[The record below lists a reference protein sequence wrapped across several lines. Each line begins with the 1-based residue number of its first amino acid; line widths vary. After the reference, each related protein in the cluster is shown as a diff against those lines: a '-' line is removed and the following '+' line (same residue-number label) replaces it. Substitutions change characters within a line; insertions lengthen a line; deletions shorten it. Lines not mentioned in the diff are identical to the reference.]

1 MYEYVVALS
10 LDAMLTNCPKPQLW
24 PIIHTLLEK
33 QPKFPWYNMK
43 CRGKHD
49 TTWNIPRNIT
59 FSPVHFMLYRGKWI
73 TFGTVYFSLWL
84 TTSRHWSTSL
94 LVNNNGNKSQRWAL
108 EVYSLLLWLTIVN
121 IAETVAAVREVI
133 GSLND
138 SDLFGLR
145 NDYVMYIVSHNN
157 S

>member
-1 MYEYVVALS
+1 MILHEIFHVIS
-10 LDAMLTNCPKPQLW
+10 R
-24 PIIHTLLEK
+24 
-33 QPKFPWYNMK
+33 FPRYIS
-43 CRGKHD
+43 CYIAESRLPLGQC
-49 TTWNIPRNIT
+49 T
-59 FSPVHFMLYRGKWI
+59 S
-73 TFGTVYFSLWL
+73 VYDL

-94 LVNNNGNKSQRWAL
+94 LVNNNGNISQRWAL
-108 EVYSLLLWLTIVN
+108 EVFSLVLWLTIVN

-145 NDYVMYIVSHNN
+145 NDYVMYIVSPNN